1 MDVIVKRAST
11 PFRIRLALIEANE
24 ECVIIPGGIKFEVDN
39 FNSFL
44 HIVWKAYAGIS
55 REGDGWYI
63 LKVPLMVYVG
73 QYRIKIRPEVVD
85 GVTGLRYGVV
95 D

>member
-1 MDVIVKRAST
+1 MEVIVKRAST

-24 ECVIIPGGIKFEVDN
+24 ECVIIPGGIKFEVND

-44 HIVWKAYAGIS
+44 HVVWKAYAGIS
-55 REGDGWYI
+55 REAEGWSR
-63 LKVPLMVYVG
+63 LKAPLIVYVG
-73 QYRIKIRPEVVD
+73 RYRIKIRPEVVN